1 MAKTHGIEIKIPTRA
16 CWVDGRKGMFHKWIE
31 KEIGVIL
38 PDGVG
43 IIPGNHLLQAK
54 EAYENDGIILSGF
67 KLDKVKNT
75 YALVEFE
82 DGHIEEIQPTTITF
96 LDHSDFEGY
105 LWGDE
110 EACINCK
117 YSGTYGLHMPCYDC
131 KHNPWSENKGYSRF
145 ELKEE

>member
-1 MAKTHGIEIKIPTRA
+1 MANVLAGNIISIEKMERRP
-16 CWVDGRKGMFHKWIE
+16 CWVNGRKGMFHKWIE

-38 PDGVG
+38 PDGGG
-43 IIPGNHLLQAK
+43 IIPGNHLLRAK

-75 YALVEFE
+75 YALIEFE
-82 DGHIEEIQPTTITF
+82 DGHIEEIPPTTITF

-110 EACINCK
+110 KDCINCK
-117 YSGTYGLHMPCYDC
+117 FDLLPSNAARPCYDC
-131 KHNPWSENKGYSRF
+131 KLGGGEHNCFTRK
-145 ELKEE
+145 